1 MPFYLVIMK
10 NKELS
15 ANTEIK
21 LDLKDKK
28 ILFELDFHARL
39 SYSELARKV
48 GLSKQGVEYKVNN
61 LIKKGIIKGF
71 YPVLNVPELGY
82 LYCRLPVSLHNA
94 TKEKQEEIIKYLREH
109 PKVFWLLEMQ
119 GQYDLLMV
127 IWAKSVTE
135 FKEFIEEVEGKY
147 GDYIKKKA
155 SVIATDVIHF
165 QHRYLL
171 EKKETQE
178 IHLQE
183 TAQRVALDTID
194 KDILSALS
202 INARLSLVEISQK
215 IKQSAKVVSYHIQ
228 RMEKI
233 KFIIGYRPIID
244 HNKLGFTYYK
254 LFISLNRISA
264 EEMRKLKTYLKLSYL
279 VIYLVEAVGNP
290 ADIDIEVM
298 VHSNQQLFSFIND
311 LKFKF
316 PALIGEYTAIMYLD
330 TLKVKY
336 LPF

>member
-1 MPFYLVIMK
+1 MKKSSNLV
-10 NKELS
+10 NNEV
-15 ANTEIK
+15 K

-28 ILFELDFHARL
+28 ILFELDFNARI

-48 GLSKQGVEYKVNN
+48 GLSKQGAEYKVNN
-61 LIKKGIIKGF
+61 LIKKGVIKGF
-71 YPVLNVPELGY
+71 YPVLNVPQLGY
-82 LYCRLPVSLHNA
+82 LYCRLPISFYNV
-94 TKEKQEEIIKYLREH
+94 TKEKQEEITAYLQQH
-109 PKVFWLLEMQ
+109 PQVFWLLEMQ
-119 GQYDLLMV
+119 GQYDLLIV
-127 IWAKSVTE
+127 VWVKSVTE

-147 GDYIKKKA
+147 GEYVKKKA

-171 EKKETQE
+171 EKKETRE

-183 TAQRVALDTID
+183 TAQRVALDMID
-194 KDILSALS
+194 KNILSALS
-202 INARLSLVEISQK
+202 ANARLSLVEIGHK
-215 IKQSAKVVSYHIQ
+215 VKQSAKVVSYHLQ

-233 KFIIGYRPIID
+233 KFIVGYRPIID
-244 HNKLGFTYYK
+244 HTKIGFTYYK
-254 LFISLNRISA
+254 LFISLNRIST
-264 EEMRKLKTYLKLSYL
+264 EELRKLKTYLKLSHL

-290 ADIDIEVM
+290 AEIDIEVM
-298 VHSNQQLFSFIND
+298 VYSNQQLFLFIQE

-316 PALIGEYTAIMYLD
+316 PALIGEYTAIMYVD